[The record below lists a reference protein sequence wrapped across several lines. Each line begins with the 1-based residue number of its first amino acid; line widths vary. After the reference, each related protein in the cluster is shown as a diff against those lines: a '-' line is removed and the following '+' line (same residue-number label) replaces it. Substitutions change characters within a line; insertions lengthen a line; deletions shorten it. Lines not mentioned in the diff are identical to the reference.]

1 MDDKKELARP
11 FVAAGLRC
19 ADSFFLD
26 KPAHGTMQSVF
37 FPNTGFSTGERVRK
51 IWRSRHPEIC
61 AFCTRFVTAISSYK
75 KDPTHSAAAAARTAD
90 RSTFLAG
97 GKQKS
102 RRSIDR
108 SGTKEH
114 TQASGRLRA
123 THNNK
128 NKNGNTNNK
137 KRAGAAKMGE
147 QPRGENAYT
156 GATTI
161 ADLLK
166 MPTPETTTV
175 VE

>member
-75 KDPTHSAAAAARTAD
+75 KDPADSAAAAARTAD

-128 NKNGNTNNK
+128 